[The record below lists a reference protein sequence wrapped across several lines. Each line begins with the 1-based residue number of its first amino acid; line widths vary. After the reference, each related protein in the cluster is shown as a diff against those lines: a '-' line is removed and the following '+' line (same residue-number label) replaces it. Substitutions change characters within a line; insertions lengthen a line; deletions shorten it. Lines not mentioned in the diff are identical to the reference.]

1 ILFIESS
8 NRRSLVHT
16 DSEVYSTTMTIDAL
30 EKLLPSPRFLRSH
43 RSYVVNLDRVDEV
56 SDDFIMDNG
65 TVAYITVKNHRKIKR
80 AYEDYVFSRVRG
92 DS

>member
-1 ILFIESS
+1 
-8 NRRSLVHT
+8 
-16 DSEVYSTTMTIDAL
+16 MTIDAL

-65 TVAYITVKNHRKIKR
+65 TVAYIPVKSHRKSKR
-80 AYEDYVFSRVRG
+80 AYADYVFSRVRG